1 MISLD
6 YLEYQMQNY
15 QRTSCMNK
23 KAGKGEVR
31 EHIHTHT
38 SPLAQLKSSY
48 TKQKPFLFD
57 PIQLLLLLA
66 MLLPRI

>member
-1 MISLD
+1 
-6 YLEYQMQNY
+6 
-15 QRTSCMNK
+15 MNK